1 MKSLSGL
8 YAITDARLI
17 PESRFAETIELALKG
32 GARIIQYRDKT
43 RDHSKRLQQASEVKH
58 LCDQYQA
65 LCIINDDIELA
76 LATNADGLHIGR
88 DDGTIYDIRQQF
100 GNHKIIGVSCYNQL
114 ALAQV
119 AEQQGADYIA
129 FGSFFPSPTKPDAP
143 RASLE
148 LLTQARNQIQ
158 TPICAIGG
166 ITLNNANQLLEAG
179 ADMLA
184 VISDVFANNDVFSA
198 SAAFSTLFQKHYS

>member
-8 YAITDARLI
+8 YAITDTRLI
-17 PESRFAETIELALKG
+17 PESRFAKTIELALKG

-43 RDHSKRLQQASEVKH
+43 SDHSKRLRQASEVKH

-76 LATNADGLHIGR
+76 LTVDADGLHIGR
-88 DDGTIYDIRQQF
+88 DDGVLTEIRQQL
-100 GNHKIIGVSCYNQL
+100 GNHKVIGVSCYNQL
-114 ALAQV
+114 ALAKTA
-119 AEQQGADYIA
+119 AEHGADYIA

-143 RASLE
+143 TASLE

-184 VISDVFANNDVFSA
+184 VISDVFANEDVLSA
-198 SAAFSTLFQKHYS
+198 SKAFNTLIKRHQN